1 MRRVLDSY
9 ASENGLYMLVQELNY
24 LYVYMIH
31 PNSNE
36 LKTIQVNQS
45 QLLDN
50 PATMGELMAGKIIR
64 RSIDLPSENDVSLSV
79 ILISNAGTEV

>member
-9 ASENGLYMLVQELNY
+9 ASDKGLYMLVQELNY

>member
-1 MRRVLDSY
+1 
-9 ASENGLYMLVQELNY
+9 
-24 LYVYMIH
+24 
-31 PNSNE
+31 